1 MIVVSPSV
9 EYGALSPMLIVLGAA
24 VAGVFVEAL
33 LPRHLRY
40 VAQRTLATAGLAAA
54 LIAVLALSGH
64 RAGAAMG
71 SVAVDGPTLFLQAA
85 VLITGL
91 LALAPIARHRL
102 DAFAPAAALTPASAA
117 ERSAT
122 SLGIQ
127 QTEVFP
133 LVMFTVSG
141 MLLLPAAADLLTMFV
156 SLEVLSLPLYVLCG
170 LTRRRRVLAQES
182 SLKYFLLGAFS
193 SAFFLYGTALLY
205 GCSGTFDLTGI
216 AAAISAGHADP
227 ALASA
232 GTALVAVGVLFKVG
246 AVPFHAWVP
255 DVYQGAP
262 TPITGLMAAGTK
274 LAGFGA
280 LLRLF
285 YVALPGLMD
294 QWRPLLG
301 AVAVLTMVFGSVVM
315 VSQTDVKRM
324 LAYSSISTVGFVL
337 LGVTAPNTGVAPTM
351 FYVLVYGV
359 STVGAFTV
367 IGLIR
372 GGDGLEDNDIEHW
385 AGFGRRSPLPA
396 AALALFLL
404 AAAGVPLTSG
414 FVAKFGVFSASLAAG
429 NGVLVL
435 VAVAC
440 SAIAAYA
447 YARVILTIFFAP
459 AGGQTPELARATPAT
474 VVGVWVAAA
483 ATVLIGVAPQPLLSL
498 ASNAADFL
506 H

>member
-1 MIVVSPSV
+1 MNVVSPSIQ
-9 EYGALSPMLIVLGAA
+9 YGALSPMLIVLGAA
-24 VAGVFVEAL
+24 VTGVFIEAM
-33 LPRHLRY
+33 LPRRIRLIG
-40 VAQRTLATAGLAAA
+40 QRTLATAGLTTA
-54 LIAVLALSGH
+54 LIAVFALSGH
-64 RAGAAMG
+64 RADAAMG
-71 SVAVDGPTLFLQAA
+71 SVAVDGPTLFLQGA
-85 VLITGL
+85 VLITSL
-91 LALAPIARHRL
+91 LAMAPIAQHRL
-102 DAFAPAAALTPASAA
+102 NAFAPQAALTPASAA

-122 SLGIQ
+122 SLGMQ

-156 SLEVLSLPLYVLCG
+156 SLEILSLPLYVLCA

-193 SAFFLYGTALLY
+193 SAIFLYGTALLY
-205 GCSGTFDLTGI
+205 GCSGTFDLAGI
-216 AAAISAGHADP
+216 AAAIAAGHADP

-285 YVALPGLMD
+285 YVALPGLID
-294 QWRPLLG
+294 QWRPLLC

-315 VSQTDVKRM
+315 VSQTDVKRI
-324 LAYSSISTVGFVL
+324 LAYSSISNVGFLL
-337 LGVTAPNTGVAPTM
+337 LGATAPNTGLAPTM
-351 FYVLVYGV
+351 FYALVYGV

-372 GGDGLEDNDIEHW
+372 GGDGLEDNDITHW
-385 AGFGRRSPLPA
+385 TGFGRRSPLPA

-404 AAAGVPLTSG
+404 AAAGIPLTSG

-429 NGVLVL
+429 NGILVL

-440 SAIAAYA
+440 SAVAAYA
-447 YARVILTIFFAP
+447 YARVILTMFFTP
-459 AGGQTPELARATPAT
+459 AGLYTPELARATPAT
-474 VVGVWVAAA
+474 VVAVCLAAA
-483 ATVLIGVAPQPLLSL
+483 STVLLGVAPEPLLTL
-498 ASNAADFL
+498 ASRAADFL